1 MDYCTI
7 ARVKS
12 ELHVKS
18 GSTVDDAL
26 LAKLITDAS
35 RAMDKKATGVPY
47 ADDYFKLETVTNEQ
61 LLGQVNYDGK
71 FILVA
76 PHKPLV
82 TSVTAFAYQED
93 PTTTLYTVA
102 APIVS
107 RIAGPVVKVYPTN
120 LSLCSPSACDV
131 TISYT
136 GGLGA
141 TVDDLPEDLQELA
154 ALLTIRY
161 YREVETGLGDQMGV
175 AELASLTY
183 TKAWPIR
190 LSEQFNVYCRKVG
203 WHHLA

>member
-1 MDYCTI
+1 MDYCTL
-7 ARVKS
+7 ARVRS
-12 ELHVKS
+12 ELRIKD
-18 GSTVDDAL
+18 GKTVDDAIL
-26 LAKLITDAS
+26 SKFITDAS
-35 RAMDKKATGVPY
+35 RSMDKTATGVPY
-47 ADDYFKLETVTNEQ
+47 AENYFMTETVVGEQ

-71 FILVA
+71 YILVA

-82 TSVTAFAYQED
+82 TAVTAFSYQED
-93 PTTTLYTVA
+93 PTTVLFAVA

-107 RIAGPVVKVYPTN
+107 RIAGPVVKVYPPN

-141 TVDDLPEDLQELA
+141 TVDDLPEDLQEMA
-154 ALLTIRY
+154 ALLSIRY
-161 YREVETGLGDQMGV
+161 YREAETGLGDQIGV

-190 LSEQFNVYCRKVG
+190 LTEKFNTYVRKVG